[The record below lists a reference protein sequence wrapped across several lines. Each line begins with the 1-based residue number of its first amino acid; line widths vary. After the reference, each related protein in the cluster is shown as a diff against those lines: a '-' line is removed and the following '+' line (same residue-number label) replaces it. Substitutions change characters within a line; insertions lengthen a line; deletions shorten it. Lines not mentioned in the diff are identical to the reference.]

1 MSYSLKNLVAGNEAF
16 GGRFEDEEGTSV
28 SIEQKIEVETEVAE
42 EMEEQAEVVEVA
54 EEGEETAEA
63 AEEMMATFEYAE
75 RMASVVE
82 QCGWSRP
89 VALAFNYGQGN
100 GQLGEV
106 EEGFG
111 ITLAANE
118 SLEMVASPNDAN
130 SIAVMEGF
138 KDTMKKFWEW
148 IKKIAKKIWEGIKS
162 IGSKIMAFFTS
173 VEKTSKRLALA
184 LKDVTGI
191 DAEKAKDKK
200 FKVLTKMQ
208 YVAMVAN
215 LNTVFGAFGNIEAD
229 GSFKAMKFE
238 TLGFEITADNEFKIT
253 DKDPFEGI
261 KEQSFSGDSLSG
273 WTLGDVQNN
282 KPIVDL
288 ISAGRKVER
297 ALAGMKKLG
306 GKLESDANKYSKAY
320 SDDASAKA
328 AKDARDEAKK
338 GVKTLTSA
346 QKLCSKAIKFSVQL
360 AKQYIK
366 VQRAFLAC
374 KK

>member
-75 RMASVVE
+75 RMAAVVE

-148 IKKIAKKIWEGIKS
+148 IKKIAKKIWEGIKN

-173 VEKTSKRLALA
+173 VERTSKRLATA
-184 LKDVTGI
+184 LKDVTEI

-200 FKVLTKMQ
+200 FKVLTKQQ
-208 YVAMVAN
+208 YDSISSTISDLFTAAD
-215 LNTVFGAFGNIEAD
+215 TFAKGNAATGVKFAGLGIEMSTD
-229 GSFKAMKFE
+229 GSF
-238 TLGFEITADNEFKIT
+238 TSG
-253 DKDPFEGI
+253 KDPFEGVS
-261 KEQSFSGDSLSG
+261 EQSFSGNAIAG
-273 WTLGDVQNN
+273 WNFSDVKDN
-282 KPIVDL
+282 KAIVDL
-288 ISAGRKVER
+288 IRSGKNMER
-297 ALAGMKKLG
+297 ALASMKQASS
-306 GKLESDANKYSKAY
+306 KLESDANKYSKMY
-320 SDDASAKA
+320 SNEADAKA
-328 AKDARDEAKK
+328 AKDARDNAKK
-338 GVKTLTSA
+338 GVKNMTAA
-346 QKLCSKAIKFSVQL
+346 QKLCSKGVKVSVQL